1 MPAAHSLFSHKIDR
15 ASEADYKSSGDGAA
29 VLSVY
34 PTNIKRYDCG
44 ELTKMKMIK
53 RWITPF
59 LSVAMFATATMSQAA
74 VHQVSPGESI
84 QAAIDAASPGD
95 TIMVEPG
102 VYNENASSRFGLRIT
117 TDNLRLIGKPQ
128 RGQGDAGKVILTPAT
143 TPVPGGGVQETGVY
157 AAPDSCTP
165 EDEVGDEFCESNRL
179 QGFYIRGF
187 TVHGYEWN
195 GIQTRFVNDF
205 TIVGNEAHSV
215 GINGIYPTISANGLV
230 ENNVAYGT
238 MDTAM
243 WVAAS
248 ENVKVIGND
257 LSGAPIGL
265 EVNVSVDIEVKRN
278 YIHDNT
284 VGIALFHPN
293 TAGNLPRDDMGNWLV
308 KNNNIYDNN
317 LENPAPPESFQ
328 GALPRGI
335 GILLL
340 GVSDNV
346 VEKNIVEDNNFVG
359 IGVLDWCTA
368 GAAIGRSCE
377 DNPPITS
384 PEASNNLISRNT
396 LERNGLDPDE
406 SDVSF
411 LAADLTYADGGDSSG
426 NCFENNKPAG
436 EYSYISTEAD
446 GELPTDGC

>member
-1 MPAAHSLFSHKIDR
+1 MKIN
-15 ASEADYKSSGDGAA
+15 KLCFTPVLA
-29 VLSVY
+29 VAL
-34 PTNIKRYDCG
+34 
-44 ELTKMKMIK
+44 L
-53 RWITPF
+53 
-59 LSVAMFATATMSQAA
+59 ATASAAQAA
-74 VHQVSPGESI
+74 VFQVSPGESI
-84 QAAIDAASPGD
+84 QAAIDQASPGD

-102 VYNENASSRFGLRIT
+102 VYHEDASSRFGLRIT
-117 TDNLRLIGKPQ
+117 TDNLRLIGKP
-128 RGQGDAGKVILTPAT
+128 RMGEGDEGKVILTPASP
-143 TPVPGGGVQETGVY
+143 PVEGGGVQQTGVY
-157 AAPDSCTP
+157 AAPEGCSP
-165 EDEVGDEFCESNRL
+165 EEQVGDEFCENNRL
-179 QGFYIRGF
+179 EGFYIRGF
-187 TVHGYEWN
+187 TVYGYEWN

-205 TIVGNEAHSV
+205 TIVNNVAHSV

-278 YIHDNT
+278 YVHDNT

-293 TAGNLPRDDMGNWLV
+293 TAGNLPRPDMGNWLV
-308 KNNNIYDNN
+308 KNNNVYDNN

-328 GALPRGI
+328 GGLPRGI

-346 VEKNIVEDNNFVG
+346 VEKNTVEDNNFVG
-359 IGVLDWCTA
+359 IGMLDWCTA
-368 GAAIGRSCE
+368 AAFIGRDCE
-377 DNPPITS
+377 NNPPITD
-384 PEASNNLISRNT
+384 PESSNNLISRNT

-406 SDVSF
+406 TDASF
-411 LAADLTYADGGDSSG
+411 LAADLTYADSGDSSG
-426 NCFENNKPAG
+426 NCFENNKPEG
-436 EYSYISTEAD
+436 YTYISTEED